1 MAELKN
7 HVLCATASMTSS
19 QVNTPAVFVAAK
31 NDGATLKSHKI
42 FVAAKRNESEL
53 KIPRIFVSITEGTPI
68 FSMNCDTC
76 SVEKNN
82 FAAYGDIDLKLVEKA
97 GLLADA
103 SRKLVVAYDMY
114 ADSFAQI
121 SKPGE
126 GIAFCMQADSMCCIQ
141 NSIDID
147 ADICLNAVNRFSAY
161 CDLLLE
167 MKEKISITFCL
178 DADTYVIYKP
188 IFSIFSDVCRG
199 ARCRVSFFADTCM
212 KKPYDT
218 TFIPANT
225 GKPPSPFVIPPQKAK
240 HGMVSMRISLN
251 ELTLSDSFELATTY
265 PLDVLD
271 AISGKILDYQYSY
284 AVGEVDWQDMT
295 VTATGMYDVDR
306 LLYMP
311 MKYSAGSQQHKASYH
326 AEKIAG
332 ALGKNLHIDID
343 DFTHSSTWVGNGQTY
358 ESIISSLFGW
368 TSAIPHKQINA
379 FLRASDN
386 SFNVIQRGHE
396 RKTTDITD
404 THHTRPQYHRELVR
418 TLWSGRSGN
427 GGVYTAQNINIEPI
441 PFSGT
446 ITFGNS
452 MCTYASGYL
461 VAEAANGNKSTY
473 SYNGGTE
480 TGMYLVSKNTIHADG
495 SHTTITYKYDTGA
508 SGVQILG
515 EEKEVTYS
523 KDGTKTQRLTVHAPL
538 GNGFYGTSVYVDDE
552 YQGSSISTGSPSG
565 AASRYMRNEESIT
578 LGGARYSGGSN
589 DADGDSLIDEA
600 NFPVEETEILK
611 SLTAELR
618 WLNRR
623 IKETVS
629 MDIYNYGHTLD
640 FFEKI
645 RFRGHDYFLVSNDIT
660 QTTRE
665 LKQSVVIVRWY

>member
-1 MAELKN
+1 MAKIQN
-7 HVLCATASMTSS
+7 IVLCVTAKKAPTRFSLYADLLLDIKKSGMKKYSFYCDTIMLCKYHYVLNEDMKAILGCSYS
-19 QVNTPAVFVAAK
+19 LCSDTKAVIEKV
-31 NDGATLKSHKI
+31 
-42 FVAAKRNESEL
+42 
-53 KIPRIFVSITEGTPI
+53 
-68 FSMNCDTC
+68 FSDNCDTC
-76 SVEKNN
+76 
-82 FAAYGDIDLKLVEKA
+82 L
-97 GLLADA
+97 
-103 SRKLVVAYDMY
+103 
-114 ADSFAQI
+114 
-121 SKPGE
+121 
-126 GIAFCMQADSMCCIQ
+126 
-141 NSIDID
+141 
-147 ADICLNAVNRFSAY
+147 
-161 CDLLLE
+161 
-167 MKEKISITFCL
+167 
-178 DADTYVIYKP
+178 
-188 IFSIFSDVCRG
+188 
-199 ARCRVSFFADTCM
+199 
-212 KKPYDT
+212 KKPYNT

-225 GKPPSPFVIPPQKAK
+225 GKPSSPFVIPSQKSK

-251 ELTLSDSFELATTY
+251 ELTLSDSFELETTY
-265 PLDVLD
+265 PMDVLD
-271 AISGKILDYQYSY
+271 AISGRILDYQYSY

-295 VTATGMYDVDR
+295 TTATGMYDVDR

-311 MKYSAGSQQHKASYH
+311 IKYSAGSRQHKASYH

-332 ALGKNLHIDID
+332 ALGKHLHIDID

-379 FLRASDN
+379 FIRAADN

-396 RKTTDITD
+396 RKTTDVTD

-427 GGVYTAQNINIEPI
+427 GTVSTVQNINVEPI

-446 ITFGNS
+446 ITFGDS

-461 VAEAANGNKSTY
+461 VAETANGDRSEY
-473 SYNGGTE
+473 SYEGGTE
-480 TGMYLVSKNTIHADG
+480 TGMYLSKKNIIHSDG
-495 SHTTITYKYDTGA
+495 SSTKIAYDYNLGA
-508 SGVQILG
+508 SGVKILG
-515 EEKEVTYS
+515 QEKEITYD
-523 KDGTKTQRLTVHAPL
+523 KDGKVKSKRLTVHAPL

-578 LGGARYSGGSN
+578 LGGAMYAGSN
-589 DADGDSLIDEA
+589 DDNDGNSLIDEA

-629 MDIYNYGHTLD
+629 MDIYNYGHALD

-665 LKQSVVIVRWY
+665 LKQSIVIVRWY

>member
-1 MAELKN
+1 MAKIQN
-7 HVLCATASMTSS
+7 TVLCVTAKKDN
-19 QVNTPAVFVAAK
+19 VIHFF
-31 NDGATLKSHKI
+31 H
-42 FVAAKRNESEL
+42 
-53 KIPRIFVSITEGTPI
+53 
-68 FSMNCDTC
+68 FSLYADLLLDIEKTGMKKCSFYCDTIMLCKYHYVLNEDIKLILERSYSLC
-76 SVEKNN
+76 S
-82 FAAYGDIDLKLVEKA
+82 DIKA
-97 GLLADA
+97 VI
-103 SRKLVVAYDMY
+103 K
-114 ADSFAQI
+114 
-121 SKPGE
+121 
-126 GIAFCMQADSMCCIQ
+126 
-141 NSIDID
+141 
-147 ADICLNAVNRFSAY
+147 NRFSNNYDA
-161 CDLLLE
+161 
-167 MKEKISITFCL
+167 CL
-178 DADTYVIYKP
+178 
-188 IFSIFSDVCRG
+188 
-199 ARCRVSFFADTCM
+199 

-311 MKYSAGSQQHKASYH
+311 IKYSAGSQQHKASYH

-379 FLRASDN
+379 FLRAADN

-418 TLWSGRSGN
+418 TMWSGRSGN
-427 GGVYTAQNINIEPI
+427 GTVSTVQNINVEPI

-446 ITFGNS
+446 ITFGDS

-461 VAEAANGNKSTY
+461 VAEIANGSKSEY
-473 SYNGGTE
+473 SYEGGTE
-480 TGMYLVSKNTIHADG
+480 TGMYLVEKNTKHSDG
-495 SHTTITYKYDTGA
+495 SKTSIAYDYNLGA
-508 SGVQILG
+508 SGIKILG
-515 EEKEVTYS
+515 QEKEITYDKNGKVQS
-523 KDGTKTQRLTVHAPL
+523 QRLTVHAPL
-538 GNGFYGTSVYVDDE
+538 GNGFYGTSVYVDGE

-578 LGGARYSGGSN
+578 LGGAMYAGSN
-589 DADGDSLIDEA
+589 NDNDGDSLIDEA

-611 SLTAELR
+611 NLTAELR

-623 IKETVS
+623 IKETIS
-629 MDIYNYGHTLD
+629 MDIYNYGHALD